1 MRKGRLRPAEAP
13 GKHPATL
20 PKLRATVLRSG
31 GAGIQMRGRSFAI
44 GAILL
49 LTGVIQA
56 GAQVSCPVAQATKPS
71 DARAAYLSSH
81 YDQAVTLYQAQ
92 LAQTPNDPAATA
104 GLVQALLHQQKWQ
117 DAEQAAQ
124 NALAAQ
130 PNNGMLL
137 TALAEAQLR
146 SGEPWTA
153 SETLQAA
160 LKADPCSPR
169 AHLLFSRI
177 ARIDSMYATALN
189 QARLAHQLDPH
200 DPEIRNAWIW
210 TLPSAERKTELEAY
224 LASPTG
230 DDADDIRHMQE
241 MLAFMKA
248 SADSPRKPCRLV
260 STQTSTQIPFAY
272 LYYDANRI
280 KAFGLEVKLNGKSA
294 RLQIDTGAG
303 GILISRSV
311 AQRAGLKAVSQTE
324 MGGIGSQGYKAG
336 YTAYADS
343 IRIGGLEF
351 QNCAVRVLDS
361 RNVVDEDG
369 LIGMDVFSQFLVTLD
384 YPMRKLGLDP
394 LPPRPGEAA
403 TAPSLKSDQAGSAG
417 DQPDSDSDSA
427 DNKPASQAPQAPKPH
442 GPYDRYVAQDM
453 NDWTKIYRV
462 GHQLMLPVNMNKK
475 ATKLFILDTGAWATS
490 VAPDAA
496 REVTKVSSAGDQL
509 KVRGISGAV
518 QQTYFANDITFY
530 FAHLG
535 QRDEQVPSFD
545 TSNVSKGAGM
555 QISGFIGA
563 NTIDLTTLQIDYRDG
578 LVHFNYTAN
587 RGYVR

>member
-1 MRKGRLRPAEAP
+1 M
-13 GKHPATL
+13 T
-20 PKLRATVLRSG
+20 
-31 GAGIQMRGRSFAI
+31 GA
-44 GAILL
+44 
-49 LTGVIQA
+49 VHA
-56 GAQVSCPVAQATKPS
+56 GAQVACPVAQATKPS
-71 DARAAYLSSH
+71 EARAAYLSSH

-104 GLVQALLHQQKWQ
+104 GLVQALLREQKWQ

-124 NALAAQ
+124 KALAAQ
-130 PNNGMLL
+130 PNNGVLL
-137 TALAEAQLR
+137 TALGDAQLR
-146 SGEPWTA
+146 GGEPWTA
-153 SETLQAA
+153 TETLRAA
-160 LKADPCSPR
+160 MKADPCNPR
-169 AHLLFSRI
+169 VHLLFFHLAEI
-177 ARIDSMYATALN
+177 ESMYATALSE
-189 QARLAHQLDPH
+189 ARVAHQLDPH
-200 DPEIRNAWIW
+200 DPEIWNAWIW
-210 TLPSAERKTELEAY
+210 TLPPAERRSELEAY

-230 DDADDIRHMQE
+230 DDPDDIRHMQE

-248 SADSPRKPCRLV
+248 AAELPRKPCRLV

-280 KAFGLEVKLNGKSA
+280 KAFGLDVKLNGSTA

-324 MGGIGSQGYKAG
+324 MGGIGSKGFQAG

-343 IRIGGLEF
+343 IQIGGLEF

-394 LPPRPGEAA
+394 LPPRPGEAV
-403 TAPSLKSDQAGSAG
+403 TAPSLKSDQSGNAG
-417 DQPDSDSDSA
+417 DQADADSEGA
-427 DNKPASQAPQAPKPH
+427 EKKPGQPTAQAPKPH
-442 GPYDRYVAQDM
+442 GPYDRYVAPEM
-453 NDWTKIYRV
+453 KDWTTVYRV
-462 GHQLMLPVNMNKK
+462 GHQLLLPVNMNKK
-475 ATKLFILDTGAWATS
+475 VTKLFMLDTGAWATI

-496 REVTKVSSAGDQL
+496 REVTKVSNSDGDLQA
-509 KVRGISGAV
+509 RGISGTV
-518 QQTYFANDITFY
+518 KQTYFANDITFY

-545 TSNVSKGAGM
+545 TSNISKGAGM
-555 QISGFIGA
+555 EISGFIGA
-563 NTIDLTTLQIDYRDG
+563 NTIYLTTLKIDYRDG
-578 LVHFNYTAN
+578 LIHFDYTAN
-587 RGYVR
+587 RGYLR